1 MADERARLA
10 TKQRALALEP
20 VDAWNYLDNACAQGD
35 SVGHGVR
42 GFWVVVWEVLLVTL
56 ELRKRAD
63 GKRRGVL
70 LLTRLAAH
78 RSPAQQ
84 E

>member
-1 MADERARLA
+1 
-10 TKQRALALEP
+10 
-20 VDAWNYLDNACAQGD
+20 V
-35 SVGHGVR
+35 
-42 GFWVVVWEVLLVTL
+42 VTL